1 MSFPFFT
8 VRSALVGALGFTVSA
23 SAVEPLTMGEAVTRA
38 LAGNRELATAALTLQ
53 AADLSVAD
61 ALNAFAV
68 TVRPEG
74 RASATQDGTATRVGL
89 SVSRHTAWGTD
100 LESGVAFDDLGDT
113 VANRHT
119 GAIHVGL
126 RQPLLRGRGKEVQ
139 LDDVF
144 SARAGR
150 LTALR
155 GFEDRR
161 AALVL
166 AVVQAH
172 QQLARLQGQLVYD
185 ELSVTRY
192 ARLQKLTQARE
203 KQGRASRVDSLR
215 VDFQFGQA
223 GAALSATRERLA
235 AQRGDLCELLG
246 APPDAPLEAIPGP
259 ALELDDVTAEAAA
272 GLALSNRLDYAE
284 SLQAVGEARRGT
296 RVARQRILPTADL
309 VASYGRQ
316 GAGETLGSGAHL
328 DEEIWAV
335 GLAGDTDLHRRSE
348 RSALSRSLL
357 DAAAAEEG
365 LATLENRIR
374 REVQQSVLAYQ
385 RALEQAGFA
394 GRNLVLARDRAKL
407 ARRLFEL
414 GRGDN
419 FTATDAE
426 TELLRAQ
433 SQQLEAAA
441 ESTVAAFRLKS
452 VTGTLVESPEDL
464 KPRPLGRA
472 QEQAGK

>member
-1 MSFPFFT
+1 MSARFASL
-8 VRSALVGALGFTVSA
+8 RIALVCTAGFTA
-23 SAVEPLTMGEAVTRA
+23 SLPAVEPLTMGEAVTRA

-53 AADLSVAD
+53 ASDLTVAD

-68 TVRPEG
+68 TVRPEVQ
-74 RASATQDGTATRVGL
+74 ASATQDGATTRLGL
-89 SVSRHTAWGTD
+89 SASRHTAWGTD
-100 LESGVAFDDLGDT
+100 LETGVAVDDLGDE
-113 VANRHT
+113 VINRHT
-119 GAIHVGL
+119 GTMHMEL
-126 RQPLLRGRGKEVQ
+126 RQPLLRGRGKEIQ
-139 LDDVF
+139 LDAVLG
-144 SARAGR
+144 ARAGR
-150 LTALR
+150 LTSLR
-155 GFEDRR
+155 SFEGRR

-166 AVVQAH
+166 DVVQTH
-172 QQLARLQGQLVYD
+172 QELARLQSQLTYD
-185 ELSVTRY
+185 ELSVKRY
-192 ARLQKLTQARE
+192 AQLQKLTQARE

-215 VDFQFGQA
+215 VDFQYGQA

-235 AQRGDLCELLG
+235 ALRGDLAELLG
-246 APPDAPLEAIPGP
+246 APPDAPLEAIAGP
-259 ALELDDVTAEAAA
+259 ALELDGVSAETAV
-272 GLALSNRLDYAE
+272 GLAFSNRLDYAE

-296 RVARQRILPTADL
+296 KVARHRILPTADL
-309 VASYGRQ
+309 VARYSRRSDGPSFDD
-316 GAGETLGSGAHL
+316 GAQL

-348 RSALSRSLL
+348 RSALRRSLL

-394 GRNLVLARDRAKL
+394 DRNLVLARDRAKL

-433 SQQLEAAA
+433 SQQLEADA
-441 ESTVAAFRLKS
+441 EATVAAFRLKS
-452 VTGTLVESPEDL
+452 ITGTLVESPDDL
-464 KPRPLGRA
+464 KPRPIGHVLG
-472 QEQAGK
+472 QAGK